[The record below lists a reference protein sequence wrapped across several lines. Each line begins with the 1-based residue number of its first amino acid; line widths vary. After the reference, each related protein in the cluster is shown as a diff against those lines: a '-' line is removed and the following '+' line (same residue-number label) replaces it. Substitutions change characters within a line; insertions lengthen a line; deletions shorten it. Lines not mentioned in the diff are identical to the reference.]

1 MKYTIDIKRR
11 AEKFIIK
18 LPKPEKERVLK
29 AIYQLPE
36 GEDIKQLKGKKNK
49 GLLRLRVGDYR
60 IIYTVDN
67 GKLIVYVVDAGN
79 RGEIYNRY

>member
-1 MKYTIDIKRR
+1 MKYTIDIKKR
-11 AEKFIIK
+11 AEKFIVK

-36 GEDIKQLKGKKNK
+36 GEDIKQLKGNKNK
-49 GLLRLRVGDYR
+49 GLLRLRIGDYR
-60 IIYTVDN
+60 IIYSIDH
-67 GKLIVYVVDAGN
+67 GKLIVYVIDAGT